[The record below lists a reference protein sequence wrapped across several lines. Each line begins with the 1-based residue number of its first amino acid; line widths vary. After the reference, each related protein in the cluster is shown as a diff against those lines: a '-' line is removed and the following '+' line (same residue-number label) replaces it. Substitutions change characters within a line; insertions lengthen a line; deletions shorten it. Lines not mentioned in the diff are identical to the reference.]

1 MMIPA
6 RAWVRISLAAAGLLL
21 ISACGP
27 TSAGPASKG
36 SASAGSAAGR
46 AAAAPASSAPATVGP
61 MAKMPAGAKLSLVH
75 PGQLTVCEGLD
86 GWPFLSPKTSA
97 ETGAFGGIGPSDEDV
112 GFDANLLL
120 LIGQRIGATPVV
132 IANPVSPQD
141 LLDGKALTEK
151 FCDVFATGMDDP
163 KNSPQMSASI
173 SYFRMDSAILT
184 SASKHYTSVAQL
196 AGKRVGALQASGQD
210 ELAAYNAQHGNTIEV
225 QRINDPNLLVYGL
238 RGGHYDAVVI
248 GNAQALFSVV
258 SNPNDDLHATAGL
271 GQAYSR
277 RFAVREG
284 NMALLDQI
292 NAALTDAARNGQYAK
307 AYRDWFGISPTVLP
321 GA

>member
-1 MMIPA
+1 
-6 RAWVRISLAAAGLLL
+6 
-21 ISACGP
+21 
-27 TSAGPASKG
+27 
-36 SASAGSAAGR
+36 
-46 AAAAPASSAPATVGP
+46 
-61 MAKMPAGAKLSLVH
+61 MPAGTKLSLVH
-75 PGQLTVCEGLD
+75 PGRLTVCEGYD
-86 GWPFLSPKTSA
+86 GWPSLSPKYPA
-97 ETGAFGGIGPSDEDV
+97 GTGDFGGTGPAGKDV
-112 GFDANLLL
+112 GFDADLLL

-141 LLDGKALTEK
+141 LLGGKALTAK

-163 KNSPQMSASI
+163 KNVPQMLASI
-173 SYFRMDSAILT
+173 SYFRMGSAILT
-184 SASKHYTSVAQL
+184 SGSKHYTSVAQL
-196 AGKRVGALQASGQD
+196 ARKRVGALQASGQD

-238 RGGHYDAVVI
+238 RSGRYDAVVI

-258 SNPNDDLHATAGL
+258 SNPNDDLHVTAGL

-284 NMALLDQI
+284 NKALLHQI
-292 NAALTDAARNGQYAK
+292 NAALTDAAHNGQYAK

>member
-1 MMIPA
+1 MMMPA
-6 RAWVRISLAAAGLLL
+6 GAWARISLAAAGLLL
-21 ISACGP
+21 ISACSP
-27 TSAGPASKG
+27 ASAGSASGG
-36 SASAGSAAGR
+36 SASAGSAASH
-46 AAAAPASSAPATVGP
+46 AAGAPASSAPATVRP
-61 MAKMPAGAKLSLVH
+61 MARMPAGTKLSLVH
-75 PGQLTVCEGLD
+75 PGQLTVCEGYD
-86 GWPFLSPKTSA
+86 GWPFLSPKSSA
-97 ETGAFGGIGPSDEDV
+97 ETGAFGGTRPADKDV
-112 GFDANLLL
+112 GFDADLLL
-120 LIGQRIGATPVV
+120 LIGQRIGVTPVV
-132 IANPVSPQD
+132 IENPVSPQD

-163 KNSPQMSASI
+163 KNFPQMLASI

-184 SASKHYTSVAQL
+184 RGSKPYTSVAQL
-196 AGKRVGALQASGQD
+196 AGKKVGALQTSGQD
-210 ELAAYNAQHGNTIEV
+210 ELAAYNAEHGNTIEV

-258 SNPNDDLHATAGL
+258 SNPNDNLHVTAEL

-277 RFAVREG
+277 RFAVRGG

-292 NAALTDAARNGQYAK
+292 NAALTDAANNGQYAK